1 MRTRLRLAV
10 LLTTF
15 ALVAAACGDDGD
27 SADGAGAGRDDGG
40 AATADRQP
48 AGGTFPTEVEHRYGT
63 TEVEEAPE
71 RVVTLGFSDQD
82 AVLALGVVPVAV
94 TDWYGDYPS
103 STWPW
108 AQDELG
114 DGESEVLNEGQFNG
128 EQAFDYERI
137 AALDPD
143 LVIGFYTGM
152 TEEEYDT
159 LSQIAPTV
167 APSGEYP
174 DYGMPWQEATRMAG
188 DALGRADRAEELV
201 ADVEALF
208 ADAAE
213 ANPAFAGQ
221 QAVVVEAFEPGST
234 FVRSATDPRTVF
246 MTSLGFEL
254 PEDIAEL
261 AGDLDG
267 AELSDERMDL
277 LDRDLIVWNVG
288 VDPGLRAE
296 IEGKPLYPR
305 LDAVREGRELFIED
319 PLVSGALTWSTVLS
333 LPYAIEHL
341 VPQLAE
347 VVEGGATGG
356 EGGGG

>member
-1 MRTRLRLAV
+1 
-10 LLTTF
+10 
-15 ALVAAACGDDGD
+15 
-27 SADGAGAGRDDGG
+27 
-40 AATADRQP
+40 
-48 AGGTFPTEVEHRYGT
+48 
-63 TEVEEAPE
+63 
-71 RVVTLGFSDQD
+71 
-82 AVLALGVVPVAV
+82 
-94 TDWYGDYPS
+94 
-103 STWPW
+103 
-108 AQDELG
+108 
-114 DGESEVLNEGQFNG
+114 
-128 EQAFDYERI
+128 
-137 AALDPD
+137 
-143 LVIGFYTGM
+143 
-152 TEEEYDT
+152 
-159 LSQIAPTV
+159 
-167 APSGEYP
+167 
-174 DYGMPWQEATRMAG
+174 
-188 DALGRADRAEELV
+188 
-201 ADVEALF
+201 
-208 ADAAE
+208 
-213 ANPAFAGQ
+213 
-221 QAVVVEAFEPGST
+221 
-234 FVRSATDPRTVF
+234 